1 MDGVTVLVGVI
12 DGVTDGD
19 PGAQYVPHGSKSC
32 PGAGPTGPD
41 NLLTEPALAQKI

>member
-12 DGVTDGD
+12 DGDT
-19 PGAQYVPHGSKSC
+19 GAQYVPHGSKSS

-41 NLLTEPALAQKI
+41 NLLTEPALAQEI